1 MVDHV
6 IDRGGEVG
14 GDTVPGGQQ
23 DTVVTRSGGWGNIAL
38 IGAGIGL
45 IGAMGGIAIG
55 YGAFHRPAAATTAA
69 EPAKASDRA
78 VADVMGSPDVQRAQL
93 ANQLGQSGAPQT
105 DIFGRPVA
113 PAPGQAG
120 IDANGNPVTPTTG
133 TTGTTAGGAQT
144 PQQRRAEQARAM
156 ADAARRSPIMAF
168 GSTGLASAAPVTGGS
183 TASEGA
189 GQAQG
194 QQTADQREGAGP
206 TAGQS
211 LVAGQRGQNFGAS
224 GFGALGEEG
233 GTQGRGATDFSDQL
247 AHSAI
252 QTVRATMVADRN
264 LLLSAGT
271 VVPCT
276 LQTAINS
283 TQAGF
288 VSCVINHDV
297 YSENGRVVLLDK
309 GTKVLGQ
316 YSGGITQGQARLFVL
331 WTRALTPRGVA
342 IDLGSPAS
350 DSLGRAGLPG
360 GVDTQFWAR
369 FGVGLVISVLEDASN
384 IASRAVAGNG
394 TNTTEVPS
402 TTGQS
407 VLQQTMQI
415 KPILKKNQGD
425 TAAIFVAKDFD
436 FRSVYDVRLRR

>member
-1 MVDHV
+1 MVGTV
-6 IDRGGEVG
+6 IDRGGDVAA
-14 GDTVPGGQQ
+14 DTIPSSDIDSPVA
-23 DTVVTRSGGWGNIAL
+23 RSGGWGNIAL
-38 IGAGIGL
+38 IGAGVGLLGTIGGL
-45 IGAMGGIAIG
+45 MIG
-55 YGAFHRPAAATTAA
+55 YSAFHQSASTASAAQ
-69 EPAKASDRA
+69 PAKASERSVD
-78 VADVMGSPDVQRAQL
+78 DVMDSANAQRAAL
-93 ANQLGQSGAPQT
+93 ASQLGQPNAVQT
-105 DIFGRPVA
+105 DVFGRPITPAAGTQVA
-113 PAPGQAG
+113 
-120 IDANGNPVTPTTG
+120 DANANPVSTT
-133 TTGTTAGGAQT
+133 TTASNGQQSPA
-144 PQQRRAEQARAM
+144 QRRAEQARAM

-168 GSTGLASAAPVTGGS
+168 GNTGTASAVPGAGMEGQQ
-183 TASEGA
+183 GA
-189 GQAQG
+189 GQG
-194 QQTADQREGAGP
+194 DGSRG
-206 TAGQS
+206 GQS
-211 LVAGQRGQNFGAS
+211 TVARQGFGAS
-224 GFGALGEEG
+224 GFGPLGDDAPAAPAK
-233 GTQGRGATDFSDQL
+233 GATDFNDQL
-247 AHSAI
+247 SHSAI

-271 VVPCT
+271 VIPCT

-297 YSENGRVVLLDK
+297 YSENGRIVLIDK

-342 IDLGSPAS
+342 IDLGSPAA

-369 FGVGLVISVLEDASN
+369 FGIGLVISVLEDASQ
-384 IASRAVAGNG
+384 IAGRAVANEGS
-394 TNTTEVPS
+394 NTTQVP
-402 TTGQS
+402 GQVGQT

-436 FRSVYDVRLRR
+436 FRSVYDVGLRR

>member
-1 MVDHV
+1 
-6 IDRGGEVG
+6 
-14 GDTVPGGQQ
+14 
-23 DTVVTRSGGWGNIAL
+23 
-38 IGAGIGL
+38 
-45 IGAMGGIAIG
+45 MGTPNA
-55 YGAFHRPAAATTAA
+55 
-69 EPAKASDRA
+69 
-78 VADVMGSPDVQRAQL
+78 QRAQL
-93 ANQLGQSGAPQT
+93 ANQLGQPGAPQT
-105 DIFGRPVA
+105 DIFGRPIVA
-113 PAPGQAG
+113 APGQQAL
-120 IDANGNPVTPTTG
+120 DANGNAAPLAAG
-133 TTGTTAGGAQT
+133 TTTTANGQQT
-144 PQQRRAEQARAM
+144 PEQRRAEQARSM

-168 GSTGLASAAPVTGGS
+168 GNTGNAMGAPAIAGTAAESVGGAPGRS
-183 TASEGA
+183 PDQVGD
-189 GQAQG
+189 
-194 QQTADQREGAGP
+194 ADRSGGR
-206 TAGQS
+206 S
-211 LVAGQRGQNFGAS
+211 MVAGSGFGAS
-224 GFGALGEEG
+224 GFGASGEDG
-233 GTQGRGATDFSDQL
+233 GAPSKGATDFSDQL

-271 VVPCT
+271 VIPCT

-297 YSENGRVVLLDK
+297 YSENGRIVLLDK

-342 IDLGSPAS
+342 IDLSSPAA

-369 FGVGLVISVLEDASN
+369 FGVGLVISVLEDASS
-384 IASRAVAGNG
+384 IASRAVAGRG
-394 TNTTEVPS
+394 TYTTQVPG
-402 TTGQS
+402 TTAQT
-407 VLQQTMQI
+407 VLQNTMNI

-436 FRSVYDVRLRR
+436 FRSVYDVRLRH

>member
-1 MVDHV
+1 MVGTV
-6 IDRGGEVG
+6 IDRGGDVAA
-14 GDTVPGGQQ
+14 DTVAPGEV
-23 DTVVTRSGGWGNIAL
+23 DNPVARSGGWGNLAF

-45 IGAMGGIAIG
+45 LGAIGGMVIG
-55 YGAFHRPAAATTAA
+55 YGAFHQSASTTAA
-69 EPAKASDRA
+69 AQPAKASDRA
-78 VADVMGSPDVQRAQL
+78 VDDVMGSPNAQRAAL
-93 ANQLGQSGAPQT
+93 AGQLGQPDAAQT
-105 DIFGRPVA
+105 DIFGRPIA
-113 PAPGQAG
+113 AAPGPQVA
-120 IDANGNPVTPTTG
+120 DANGNPVPATSG
-133 TTGTTAGGAQT
+133 TTSPTANGQQS
-144 PQQRRAEQARAM
+144 PEQRRAEQARAM

-168 GSTGLASAAPVTGGS
+168 GNTGLASAALPASTG
-183 TASEGA
+183 AD
-189 GQAQG
+189 AQQG
-194 QQTADQREGAGP
+194 TDLDDRTRGG
-206 TAGQS
+206 GQS
-211 LVAGQRGQNFGAS
+211 TVVRRGLGAS
-224 GFGALGEEG
+224 GFGAPGEDSPAEAG
-233 GTQGRGATDFSDQL
+233 KGSTDFSDQL
-247 AHSAI
+247 GHAAI

-271 VVPCT
+271 VIPCT

-297 YSENGRVVLLDK
+297 YSENGRIVLLDK

-342 IDLGSPAS
+342 IDLGSPAA

-369 FGVGLVISVLEDASN
+369 FGVGLVISVLEDASQ
-384 IASRAVAGNG
+384 IAGRAVANEGS
-394 TNTTEVPS
+394 NTTQVPGQ
-402 TTGQS
+402 TGQT
-407 VLQQTMQI
+407 VLQQTMNI

-436 FRSVYDVRLRR
+436 FRSVYDVGLRR